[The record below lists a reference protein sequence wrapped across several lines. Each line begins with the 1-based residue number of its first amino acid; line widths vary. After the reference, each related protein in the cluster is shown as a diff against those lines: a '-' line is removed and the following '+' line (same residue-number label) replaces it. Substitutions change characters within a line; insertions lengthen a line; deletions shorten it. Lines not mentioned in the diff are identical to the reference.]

1 MQDLSREAI
10 LRMVGLHD
18 AAYLSRQLNA
28 IQLSLEEESGKMVT
42 YWTEIRKTEKE
53 VTLIAGRMDD
63 AETDI
68 AQLQV
73 TAGQIS
79 ASVSSLQ
86 TTVNGH
92 TTSIGQLTIKTDS
105 ISQSVSSLT
114 TTVNGHT
121 SQISTLRTDLNG
133 ISATVTAD
141 HTTLGTHTTQI
152 GSLQVTTNS
161 ISQEVSNISD
171 EVDAVSGTVTTH
183 TSQISTLR
191 TDLNGISATVTSD
204 HTTLGTHTTQIG
216 SLQVTTNSISGR
228 VTAIE
233 GDYVKEAEISLMV
246 KKDGNGY
253 ISNASIKADRIDF
266 TFTHS
271 TNFISGGQTV
281 MNIDNSGNLWI
292 AGEYKGGSI
301 TGNITVGTG
310 TKKMYI
316 EPTSSGARLVGK
328 SGDTETLS
336 LGFYDGTSSHN
347 AQLRFNS
354 SYYSEQALQ
363 VRGTGTGSLGTIDVD
378 ANGLSGPAIHIAY
391 NGSSG
396 LVRFIFQSADKY
408 VILRATDYGYSNSR
422 WPTEGVDNI
431 SALGAGTVYLRS
443 DGCLGVKQ

>member
-10 LRMVGLHD
+10 LRMIGLHD
-18 AAYLSRQLNA
+18 AAHLSRQLNA
-28 IQLSLEEESGKMVT
+28 IQLSLEEENGKMVS

-53 VTLIAGRMDD
+53 ITLIAGRMDD

-73 TAGQIS
+73 TEGQIS

-86 TTVNGH
+86 TTVSGH
-92 TTSIGQLTIKTDS
+92 TEQIASLTITTNS
-105 ISQSVSSLT
+105 ITQSVSSLT

-161 ISQEVSNISD
+161 ISQSVSNISD

-191 TDLNGISATVTSD
+191 TDLNGISATVTAD

-216 SLQVTTNSISGR
+216 SLQTTTSSISGR

-246 KKDGNGY
+246 KKDSNGY
-253 ISNASIKADRIDF
+253 ISNASIKADNIDF
-266 TFTHS
+266 TFTRS
-271 TNFISGGQTV
+271 TNFISNGTTV
-281 MNIDNSGNLWI
+281 MNINSRGDLWIKGNLKGGNIQGNYTVGTTGNRMEIYVDEVHKGYITTSGLRGYDSNGNVLLDLRVLGTSVSDNSGYLYLYSSDGRYSILDIRSVSFTPSN
-292 AGEYKGGSI
+292 GGGSL
-301 TGNITVGTG
+301 TFGYDSNGKV
-310 TKKMYI
+310 YI
-316 EPTSSGARLVGK
+316 YAPKSSWPSLSGSTLVG
-328 SGDTETLS
+328 
-336 LGFYDGTSSHN
+336 
-347 AQLRFNS
+347 Q
-354 SYYSEQALQ
+354 
-363 VRGTGTGSLGTIDVD
+363 
-378 ANGLSGPAIHIAY
+378 
-391 NGSSG
+391 
-396 LVRFIFQSADKY
+396 
-408 VILRATDYGYSNSR
+408 
-422 WPTEGVDNI
+422 
-431 SALGAGTVYLRS
+431 VYLDNGYLRVRTS
-443 DGCLGVKQ
+443 

>member
-28 IQLSLEEESGKMVT
+28 IQLSLEEQNGKMVT

-92 TTSIGQLTIKTDS
+92 TESIGQLTIKTDS

-141 HTTLGTHTTQI
+141 HTTI
-152 GSLQVTTNS
+152 
-161 ISQEVSNISD
+161 
-171 EVDAVSGTVTTH
+171 
-183 TSQISTLR
+183 
-191 TDLNGISATVTSD
+191 
-204 HTTLGTHTTQIG
+204 GTHTTQIG

-328 SGDTETLS
+328 SGDTEMLS

-378 ANGLSGPAIHIAY
+378 ANGLSGPVIITAY

-422 WPTEGVDNI
+422 WPQEGVDNI

>member
-133 ISATVTAD
+133 ISATVTA
-141 HTTLGTHTTQI
+141 
-152 GSLQVTTNS
+152 
-161 ISQEVSNISD
+161 
-171 EVDAVSGTVTTH
+171 
-183 TSQISTLR
+183 
-191 TDLNGISATVTSD
+191 D